1 MKKIFLIFFLIPFS
15 GFSDPWSVSEKSPV
29 IQETDPEIFQEI
41 LSKQRSSFWDN
52 RFEHGYYFYQKIV
65 SPGDG
70 ARCGMYPTCADY
82 GYQAMQRH
90 GMIIGSWMAA
100 DRLIRDHGHNEGHY
114 PLIEKFGRR
123 RFFDPLNENDF
134 WITK

>member
-1 MKKIFLIFFLIPFS
+1 MKKLLFILLIIIIPLS
-15 GFSDPWSVSEKSPV
+15 GLGDPWSVSEKSPV
-29 IQETDPEIFQEI
+29 IPQIQ
-41 LSKQRSSFWDN
+41 SKQSISRSFWDN

-82 GYQAMQRH
+82 GYQAMRRH
-90 GMIIGSWMAA
+90 GMTIGSWMAA
-100 DRLIRDHGHNEGHY
+100 DRLMRDHGHNEGHY
-114 PLIEKFGRR
+114 SFIEKFGRR

-134 WITK
+134 WFSK